1 LTTICRIDD
10 RRIVLVDPNASGQD
24 VPWPLRALPAPRGRQ
39 PDVDG
44 AGGIGYDLSMK
55 RRPNGKNV
63 EVALQLLQL
72 SLVLKSAVRKAARK
86 R

>member
-1 LTTICRIDD
+1 
-10 RRIVLVDPNASGQD
+10 
-24 VPWPLRALPAPRGRQ
+24 
-39 PDVDG
+39 
-44 AGGIGYDLSMK
+44 MK

-72 SLVLKSAVRKAARK
+72 SLVLKSAVKKATKK

>member
-1 LTTICRIDD
+1 MKRP
-10 RRIVLVDPNASGQD
+10 RWS
-24 VPWPLRALPAPRGRQ
+24 LRALTTRSRRR
-39 PDVDG
+39 DVEG
-44 AGGIGYDLSMK
+44 AAGIGYHPPMK

-72 SLVLKSAVRKAARK
+72 SLALKNAVRKATRK

>member
-1 LTTICRIDD
+1 
-10 RRIVLVDPNASGQD
+10 
-24 VPWPLRALPAPRGRQ
+24 
-39 PDVDG
+39 
-44 AGGIGYDLSMK
+44 MK

-72 SLVLKSAVRKAARK
+72 SLALKNAVRKAAGK

>member
-1 LTTICRIDD
+1 
-10 RRIVLVDPNASGQD
+10 
-24 VPWPLRALPAPRGRQ
+24 
-39 PDVDG
+39 
-44 AGGIGYDLSMK
+44 MK

-72 SLVLKSAVRKAARK
+72 SLSLKSAVKKATKK